1 MENQQNARER
11 KVEAMTKYI
20 FITGGVVSGL
30 GKGICA
36 ASLGRLLKQRGL
48 RVLLQKF
55 DPYLNV
61 DPGTMSPYQH
71 GEVFVTD
78 DGAETDLD
86 LGHYERFVDENLTGS
101 CSISSGKVY
110 WNVLSRERRGDYL
123 GATVQIIPH
132 ITEEI
137 KARIYALAEEK
148 TAAGEPAPDVVISEI
163 GGTVGDI
170 ESQAFLE
177 SIRQVANEK
186 GRENVLFIHVPL
198 IVKIPGDG
206 ELKTKPVQHSVKE
219 LLSIGIQ
226 PDILVC
232 RSDDPIT
239 DEIRRKISLFC
250 NVEPECVIQNLTA
263 PSLYQV
269 PLYLEKEGLDTIV
282 CRKLGLDT
290 PPADLTE
297 WRRLAEKEAAADG
310 CVRIALVGKYVALH
324 DAYLSVVEALNH
336 AGTENG
342 VKIKLKWVD
351 SEYLADD
358 NTSDSLSDC
367 HGIIVPGGFG
377 DRGIEGMICAARYA
391 RENNIPYF
399 GICLGMQMAVIE
411 SARHCA
417 GLDGA
422 HSTEFAPQTPFPVI
436 DIMEEQKAVTA
447 KGGTMRLGKYPCVL
461 AEGSL
466 ARSLYGTGE
475 IEERH
480 RHRFEMNSSFRPQLE
495 EKGLTVTGVSPDGLL
510 PEIVEIQE
518 HPWFVGVQFHP
529 EFKSRPNRPHPLFTG
544 FVGAAKDL
552 KEAKEAVSHE

>member
-351 SEYLADD
+351 SEYLTDD
-358 NTSDSLSDC
+358 NTADYLSDC
-367 HGIIVPGGFG
+367 QGIILPGGFG
-377 DRGIEGMICAARYA
+377 DRGIEGMICAVRYG
-391 RENNIPYF
+391 RENKIPYF
-399 GICLGMQMAVIE
+399 GICLGMQMAVVE
-411 SARHCA
+411 FARHAA
-417 GLDGA
+417 GMERA
-422 HSTEFAPQTPFPVI
+422 HSTEFAPDTPFPVI
-436 DIMEEQKAVTA
+436 DIMEEQKAITS
-447 KGGTMRLGKYPCVL
+447 KGGTMRLGKYPCRL
-461 AEGSL
+461 ADGSL
-466 ARSLYGTGE
+466 ARSLYGTEE

-480 RHRFEMNSSFRPQLE
+480 RHRFEMNSALRPQLE
-495 EKGLTVTGVSPDGLL
+495 EKGMTVTGLSPDGRL
-510 PEIVEIQE
+510 PEIVEIKE

-529 EFKSRPNRPHPLFTG
+529 EFRSRPNRPHPLFTG
-544 FVGAAKDL
+544 FIGAAKNISL
-552 KEAKEAVSHE
+552 HE

>member
-1 MENQQNARER
+1 MA
-11 KVEAMTKYI
+11 
-20 FITGGVVSGL
+20 
-30 GKGICA
+30 
-36 ASLGRLLKQRGL
+36 RLLLSRGF
-48 RVLLQKF
+48 RVTIQKF
-55 DPYLNV
+55 DPYINI
-61 DPGTMSPYQH
+61 DPGTLNPYEH
-71 GEVFVTD
+71 GECYVTV
-78 DGAETDLD
+78 DGHEADLD
-86 LGHYERFVDENLTGS
+86 LGHYERFTNVHTTRANNITTGRIYQS
-101 CSISSGKVY
+101 VIDK
-110 WNVLSRERRGDYL
+110 ERRGDYL
-123 GATVQIIPH
+123 GKTVQIIPH
-132 ITEEI
+132 ITDEI

-232 RSDDPIT
+232 RSDEPIT
-239 DEIRRKISLFC
+239 DDIRRKISLFC

-269 PLYLEKEGLDTIV
+269 PLYLEKEGLDAIV

-297 WRRLAEKEAAADG
+297 WRRLAEKETAAAG
-310 CVRIALVGKYVALH
+310 CVKIALVGKYVTLH

-342 VKIKLKWVD
+342 VKVKIKWVD
-351 SEYLADD
+351 SECLTDD
-358 NTSDSLSDC
+358 NTADYLSDC
-367 HGIIVPGGFG
+367 QGIILPGGFG
-377 DRGIEGMICAARYA
+377 DRGIEGMICAVRYG
-391 RENNIPYF
+391 RENKIPYF
-399 GICLGMQMAVIE
+399 GICLGMQMAVVE
-411 SARHCA
+411 FARHAA
-417 GLDGA
+417 GMERA
-422 HSTEFAPQTPFPVI
+422 HSTEFAPDTPFPVI
-436 DIMEEQKAVTA
+436 DIMEEQKAITS
-447 KGGTMRLGKYPCVL
+447 KGGTMRLGKYPCRL
-461 AEGSL
+461 ADGSL
-466 ARSLYGTGE
+466 ARSLYGTEE

-480 RHRFEMNSSFRPQLE
+480 RHRFEMNSALRPQLE
-495 EKGLTVTGVSPDGLL
+495 EKGMTVTGLSPDGRL
-510 PEIVEIQE
+510 PEIVEIKE

-529 EFKSRPNRPHPLFTG
+529 EFRSRPNRPHPLFTG
-544 FVGAAKDL
+544 FIGAAKNISL
-552 KEAKEAVSHE
+552 HE

>member
-297 WRRLAEKEAAADG
+297 WRRLAEKEASAEG

-544 FVGAAKDL
+544 FVGAAKEL
-552 KEAKEAVSHE
+552 KEAKEAASHE

>member
-297 WRRLAEKEAAADG
+297 WSRLAEKEAAADG

-351 SEYLADD
+351 SEYLTDD
-358 NTSDSLSDC
+358 NTADYLSDC
-367 HGIIVPGGFG
+367 QGIILPGGFG
-377 DRGIEGMICAARYA
+377 DRGIEGMICAVRYG
-391 RENNIPYF
+391 RENKIPYF
-399 GICLGMQMAVIE
+399 GICLGMQMAVVE
-411 SARHCA
+411 FARHA
-417 GLDGA
+417 ADMERA
-422 HSTEFAPQTPFPVI
+422 HSTEFAPDTPFPVI
-436 DIMEEQKAVTA
+436 DIMEEQKAITS
-447 KGGTMRLGKYPCVL
+447 KGGTMRLGKYPCRL
-461 AEGSL
+461 ADGSL
-466 ARSLYGTGE
+466 ARSLYGTEE

-480 RHRFEMNSSFRPQLE
+480 RHRFEMNSALRPQLE
-495 EKGLTVTGVSPDGLL
+495 EKGMTVTGLSPDGRL
-510 PEIVEIQE
+510 PEIVEIKE

-529 EFKSRPNRPHPLFTG
+529 EFRSRPNRPHPLFTG
-544 FVGAAKDL
+544 FIGAAKNISL
-552 KEAKEAVSHE
+552 HE

>member
-529 EFKSRPNRPHPLFTG
+529 EFKSRPNRPHPLFAG
-544 FVGAAKDL
+544 LVGAAIAR
-552 KEAKEAVSHE
+552 KEG